1 MTATDDK
8 LPPARADE
16 GGAAFAEIDSW
27 VFDLDNTLY
36 PAACDLF
43 GQVSRRMTRFVAD
56 RLDLDLA
63 AAHAVQKDYFRA
75 YGTTLRGMMIH
86 HDVDPRDYLG
96 FVHDIDL
103 TVVPP
108 APGLDA
114 ALGRLPGR
122 KVIFTN
128 GSVAHATRVMERL
141 GVAAHFDGIFDIV
154 AGDYVPKPDPDTYR
168 AMARRFGIAPVRA
181 VMIDDIPANL
191 APAAALGMTTV
202 WVRTE
207 TEYAGI
213 GELGD
218 HVHHVAEDLTAWLEG
233 AVAGLPAA

>member
-1 MTATDDK
+1 MTKRDGK
-8 LPPARADE
+8 SQREGADE
-16 GGAAFAEIDSW
+16 DGAAFAGIEAW

-63 AAHAVQKDYFRA
+63 AAHAVQKDYFRT

-114 ALGRLPGR
+114 ALARLPGR

-141 GVAAHFDGIFDIV
+141 GVAGHFDGIFDIV
-154 AGDYVPKPDPDTYR
+154 AGDYIPKPNPDTYR
-168 AMARRFGIAPVRA
+168 AMAGRFGIAPGRA

-191 APAAALGMTTV
+191 EPAAALGMTTV

-213 GELGD
+213 GEIGD
-218 HVHHVAEDLTAWLEG
+218 HVHHVADDLTGWLAG
-233 AVAGLPAA
+233 AADGIAAR